1 MFRILVVD
9 DNPTEFEALRNLM
22 RSVPRPHELYSAS
35 HGLDALD
42 FLRCRPPYVDAR
54 RPNLILLDINMPRM
68 DGFEFLAE
76 VKTDAEL
83 CVIPVIVLSES
94 DSPQDIRKAYE
105 GHANCYVQKPRNLE
119 RANRV
124 IQAVEA
130 FWMDVAILPA
140 CDELPIG
147 RWHAAVPK

>member
-1 MFRILVVD
+1 
-9 DNPTEFEALRNLM
+9 M
-22 RSVPRPHELYSAS
+22 RSVPRPHEMYSV
-35 HGLDALD
+35 GDGIDALD
-42 FLRCRPPYVDAR
+42 FLQCRPPYVDAP

-68 DGFEFLAE
+68 DGFEFLAR

-83 CVIPVIVLSES
+83 CVIPVIVLSAS

-124 IQAVEA
+124 IQAIEA
-130 FWMDVAILPA
+130 FWMDVAILPP
-140 CDELPIG
+140 CDELPRG
-147 RWHAAVPK
+147 RRCAPVPK